1 MVGSWKRIRNMM
13 LNFGP
18 QHPAAHGVMRLVLHL
33 DGEVVERVDPHIGLL
48 HRGTEKLMEYK
59 TYLQGLPYFDRLDY
73 VSCMAQELAYSL
85 AVEKL
90 IDCEVP
96 LRGKYIRVLF
106 CELTRLLNHLLALTT
121 HALDVGA
128 MSPFLWGFEEREK
141 ILEFCERVSGARFHS
156 CFIRPGGVSME
167 VTSELLKSIKRFS
180 HMFMDRLEEMEEVL
194 TSNRIWK
201 ERLVDIGCVTF
212 QEALDYG
219 FSGVM
224 LRCTGVPWDLR
235 ASNPYD
241 VYERIKWN
249 IPVSSNGD
257 CYDRYMLRFYEM
269 RESLR
274 IIIECV
280 VWLEMVKGTKYFKD
294 YNIFN
299 DVKVDDW
306 KVSPPFRSDMEDDM
320 EALIH
325 HFKYYSEGVSPFQ
338 EEVYSVIESPKGE
351 FGVYLYSE
359 GINIPYRCR
368 IKAPGF
374 LHLQGISKL
383 VEGHMLADL
392 VTVIGTLDLVFGE
405 VDR

>member
-1 MVGSWKRIRNMM
+1 M